1 MLLIHM
7 TLLVNVPTAHHVI
20 LERKNKTITA
30 GIAILLIFHAKPAA
44 EPVVITPAIDM
55 MNMMMRQ
62 NTPIIVLIILIMIIA
77 ILFLVVL
84 AKLKAL
90 S

>member
-1 MLLIHM
+1 M

-55 MNMMMRQ
+55 MMRQ